1 MILLI
6 TIKCAGW
13 LIAHLP
19 ESVVA
24 HLCQGAGFLTLHL
37 HRSRR
42 RTILSNLH
50 HAFPKKSERWR
61 RGIAFES
68 LRRFFE
74 TVFFSLAS
82 PYFSDKRYRQ
92 MVTLPE
98 ESRQILTPILNQNR
112 GGVAILPHFALAEAT
127 ALFPLLIPE
136 LPPVGVVYR
145 PFGKPHLDKW
155 LKQTRSRFGA
165 AMFPRNKGF
174 NNALAFIRD
183 RGWIMVLF
191 DQNAGEKGTLIT
203 MFDRVASA
211 TTLPGLMVRKFQV
224 PAVIVFPERT
234 AFWRATIITRILECE
249 KDEVSVTTASH
260 RWLEHYLSENDD
272 YCANWLWAHNRWKF
286 QQHHSTQL
294 CIAHR
299 KSFLILN
306 NKNERQISRNTRLW
320 IRIPNQ
326 FSNALMVLPFLKA
339 IRESREDVEL
349 TLIAPETMSAFLRKT
364 NLAENVLSIPIQP
377 RLSNRLYFFWR
388 LKEMHPDIYVILDN
402 SSLTEIEAWLT
413 GCPNRFG
420 ILRNGKPL
428 SLLSHSWEIPNDL
441 DVSNTHQ
448 TTIWNRF
455 LEELGLQVDPEFSP
469 LNDHSAQN
477 PEAKRIGLICGGTS
491 RRGIRWPIGHWRSL
505 VNDYL
510 LMAPDTEFILY
521 GSNSDRKIT
530 TKVAEGFSENNVI
543 DRAGKTDVSWLTSE
557 FRSCRIVIGGDTGGL
572 HFANFIGAS
581 VMMIYGP
588 TNPNSRG
595 PIFNAPREI
604 LAPENSPRKSGY
616 ATKEITPQMVFKR
629 LEAIL

>member
-13 LIAHLP
+13 LIARLP
-19 ESVVA
+19 ELVVA

-42 RTILSNLH
+42 QIILSNLH

-61 RGIAFES
+61 RQIAFES

-82 PYFSDKRYRQ
+82 PYFSDKRYLQ

-98 ESRQILTPILNQNR
+98 ESRQIINPIFDQNR

-127 ALFPLLIPE
+127 ALLPLLIPK

-145 PFGKPHLDKW
+145 PFGKPLLDKW
-155 LKQTRSRFGA
+155 LNQNRSRFGA
-165 AMFPRNKGF
+165 VMLPRNKGF
-174 NNALAFIRD
+174 NAALAFIRD
-183 RGWIMVLF
+183 GGWVMVLF
-191 DQNAGEKGTLIT
+191 DQNAGGKGALIN
-203 MFDRVASA
+203 MFNRVASA

-234 AFWRATIITRILECE
+234 AFWRVTITIRILECE
-249 KDEVSVTTASH
+249 KDEFSVTTASH
-260 RWLEHYLSENDD
+260 RWLERYLSENDD
-272 YCANWLWAHNRWKF
+272 HCANWLWAHNRWKF
-286 QQHHSTQL
+286 QQHHSKQL

-299 KSFLILN
+299 KSFLSLN
-306 NKNERQISRNTRLW
+306 NKNKRRFSRNTRLW

-326 FSNALMVLPFLKA
+326 FSDALMVLPFLKA
-339 IRESREDVEL
+339 IRKSREDVEL
-349 TLIAPETMSAFLRKT
+349 TLIAPKTMSAFLRKT
-364 NLAENVLSIPIQP
+364 NLAENILSVPNQE

-388 LKEMHPDIYVILDN
+388 LKDLHPDIYVLLDN
-402 SSLTEIEAWLT
+402 SSLTETEAWLT

-420 ILRNGKPL
+420 ILRNGKSL
-428 SLLSHSWEIPNDL
+428 SLLSHPWKIPNDL
-441 DVSNTHQ
+441 DVLDTHQ

-469 LNDHSAQN
+469 LNDNSLQN
-477 PEAKRIGLICGGTS
+477 PETKRIGLICGGTS
-491 RRGIRWPIGHWRSL
+491 RPEIRWPIEHWRSL
-505 VNDYL
+505 VRNYL

-530 TKVAEGFSENNVI
+530 NRVAEGFAEKNVI
-543 DRAGKTDVSWLTSE
+543 DRAGKTDLSWLTSE

-572 HFANFIGAS
+572 HFANFVGAG
-581 VMMIYGP
+581 VMAIYGP
-588 TNPNSRG
+588 TNPNFRG

-604 LAPENSPRKSGY
+604 LAPQNSPRKSGH
-616 ATKEITPQMVFKR
+616 ATGRITPKTVLKR